1 MKFSQFLTII
11 ERNISWKFGV
21 HTITPRQVIN
31 RRNPKIELNRKNQTA
46 ITFEPQVMRRRNS
59 PVSLP
64 LTRSRNGRNL
74 EFVAVLLAELFQ
86 FENST
91 RLYLREKSFENFS
104 KSPLGNQRSR
114 RSFRTANGRDSKLA
128 PRLTR
133 VKGKTPW
140 EFGENSFTP
149 RRVTP
154 NRASSGPA
162 KSAPLGLAWTA
173 ITLEPR
179 ERSMR
184 NSRRTLLSQR
194 KTLAESLKQI
204 QLPVAELFGFQVRNW
219 EIFVPKKSL

>member
-1 MKFSQFLTII
+1 MSASYPESLGFIPLPLVKLFTIEILRYNPIAKIFQTLYTNNIRTTCGFELRFSEFLTII
-11 ERNISWKFGV
+11 KRNIFRKFGV
-21 HTITPRQVIN
+21 RTTTPRQVIN

-91 RLYLREKSFENFS
+91 RMYLTEKSFENFS

-114 RSFRTANGRDSKLA
+114 RSLRTANGRISKLA

-133 VKGKTPW
+133 VKGKTP
-140 EFGENSFTP
+140 
-149 RRVTP
+149 
-154 NRASSGPA
+154 
-162 KSAPLGLAWTA
+162 
-173 ITLEPR
+173 
-179 ERSMR
+179 
-184 NSRRTLLSQR
+184 
-194 KTLAESLKQI
+194 
-204 QLPVAELFGFQVRNW
+204 
-219 EIFVPKKSL
+219 